1 MMMEPVLNV
10 SKIMKLINME
20 TVFQS
25 QEDHAMNIVLF
36 INTLILKDLATKNG
50 SKDVKEYVKSVMK
63 DTTLLKII
71 SVLNFLQIV
80 LKLIRM
86 ENVLNAKKITKSM
99 KMVNVLKFQK
109 IIALFIN
116 TLMWKE
122 ILTLNG
128 SKDVRKYVN
137 IVMLVTVWIMMVLVF

>member
-109 IIALFIN
+109 VIALFIN

>member
-99 KMVNVLKFQK
+99 KMVNVLKFQR

-128 SKDVRKYVN
+128 SKDVRKFVN